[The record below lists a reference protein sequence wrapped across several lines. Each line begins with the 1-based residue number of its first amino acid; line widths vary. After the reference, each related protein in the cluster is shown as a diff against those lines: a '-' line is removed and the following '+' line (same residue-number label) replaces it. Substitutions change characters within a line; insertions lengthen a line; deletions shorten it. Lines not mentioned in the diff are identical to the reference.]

1 MGVFHCVFLSL
12 VDEFFRLR
20 APLVMLLFDEVFSVP
35 FGNVVFD
42 RYR

>member
-1 MGVFHCVFLSL
+1 MCIPLL
-12 VDEFFRLR
+12 DVDEFFRRRR
-20 APLVMLLFDEVFSVP
+20 AVLVVLLFDEVFSVP